1 MVFDACHSGATQ
13 DKSGTRGMA
22 ADSAAFIDQQSN
34 GRMILSSC
42 GLNEVAYDDDQSE
55 HGVFTRYLLEG
66 LKDGTDQD
74 ADGMV
79 SAIKVSAFT
88 SDEGASFNLVRRIRL
103 LIVA

>member
-1 MVFDACHSGATQ
+1 MFFDACHSGTIK
-13 DKSGTRGMA
+13 DKSGARGMA
-22 ADSAAFIDQQSN
+22 ADLAAFIDQQSN

-42 GLNEVAYDDDQSE
+42 GLNEVAYEDDQSE

-66 LKDGTDQD
+66 LKDDADQD

-88 SDEGASFNLVRRIRL
+88 SDEVASFTLVRRIRL
-103 LIVA
+103 LTVE

>member
-1 MVFDACHSGATQ
+1 MVFDACHSGATR
-13 DKSGTRGMA
+13 DKSGARGVA

-34 GRMILSSC
+34 GRMIFSSC
-42 GLNEVAYDDDQSE
+42 GLDDQSE
-55 HGVFTRYLLEG
+55 HGVFTRYLLVG
-66 LKDGTDQD
+66 LKDGADQD

-103 LIVA
+103 LTVE